1 MKSNFKFIPAL
12 LILLSISTI
21 SFGQKVL
28 LDTNKTYNGIS
39 TIEVEGGWLDVT
51 YTGGSGSEVKV
62 EAYLAS
68 NNEKQDI
75 VFVTLGDVLKISYER
90 NSTIN
95 SWNDRSEG
103 FIKITGPTEMELAV
117 KNSSG
122 SIYVNNVEGEET
134 DLKVSSGKITANRI
148 SGNLSIWAT
157 SGSLMVD
164 GVDGDV
170 DAGVTSGKTDI
181 NDVSGNLNYES
192 TSGSL
197 EANHIKGEVNA
208 SLTSGN
214 AKLYN
219 IGSLGNLKFTSGNI
233 RAENAG
239 LGPNTRF
246 NGTSGNFR
254 IQTNS
259 NLSSFNFD
267 LKASSGSLKV
277 GNDSRSKSLM
287 IDRGASS
294 WVKGS
299 ISSGS
304 ITIEN

>member
-12 LILLSISTI
+12 LVLFAFSTL

-28 LDTNKTYNGIS
+28 VDANKTYSGIS
-39 TIEVEGGWLDVT
+39 SIEVEGGWLDVT
-51 YTGGSGSEVKV
+51 YTGGSGSEVNV

-90 NSTIN
+90 NSSIN
-95 SWNDRSEG
+95 TWNDRSEG
-103 FIKITGPTEMELAV
+103 FIKITGPIEMELEV

-122 SIYVNNVEGEET
+122 SIYANNVAAEET
-134 DLKVSSGKITANRI
+134 NLKVSSGRITANRI
-148 SGNLSIWAT
+148 SGNLNIHAT

-164 GVDGDV
+164 GVDGNV
-170 DAGVTSGKTDI
+170 EAGVTSGKTDI
-181 NDVSGNLNYES
+181 NDVNGNLNYES

-197 EANHIKGEVNA
+197 EANKVFGEVNV

-259 NLSSFNFD
+259 NLSSFNFE
-267 LKASSGSLKV
+267 LKASSGNLKV
-277 GNDSRSKSLM
+277 GNDSGNKSLI
-287 IDRGASS
+287 IDQGGSS

-299 ISSGS
+299 ISSGN